1 MNVIIRGFN
10 CVFILDFSFKIIL
23 GDTVKIV

>member
-1 MNVIIRGFN
+1 MNIIIRGFN